1 MKVTV
6 LGKEY
11 ASGTSKKTGK
21 DFAAT
26 VVHVSHKKNG
36 VDGLSVDSIW
46 LDLVSYPLSDIIIG
60 KIYDADRDDR
70 GYILGFEACVTLFLP
85 PCYALRIKRKDSRAS
100 PKK

>member
-21 DFAAT
+21 DFAAM

-46 LDLVSYPLSDIIIG
+46 LDSASYPLSDIIVG
-60 KIYDADRDDR
+60 KVYNVDYDNR
-70 GYILGFEACVTLFLP
+70 GYVLAFELA
-85 PCYALRIKRKDSRAS
+85 
-100 PKK
+100 